1 MYTID
6 AESFEPR
13 DVFECGQCFRWN
25 KEDDD
30 SYTGIFGNCI
40 ANVKKE
46 NDKII
51 IDGNFEDTSEID
63 SYFDLKRN
71 YNEIKSILTNVD
83 DNLKNSIQ
91 YGNGIRILNQSLWE
105 TIISFIISANNNIP
119 RIKGIIDRISK
130 KYGKEIS
137 GY

>member
-1 MYTID
+1 MMYIID

-71 YNEIKSILTNVD
+71 YNEIKSILANVD

-91 YGNGIRILNQSLWE
+91 YGNGIWLLIKSLWE
-105 TIISFIISANNNIP
+105 TFISFLPFS
-119 RIKGIIDRISK
+119 
-130 KYGKEIS
+130 
-137 GY
+137 

>member
-1 MYTID
+1 MRYVID

-30 SYTGIFGNCI
+30 SYTGIFGNYI
-40 ANVKKE
+40 VNVKKE

-71 YNEIKSILTNVD
+71 YNVIKSILANVD

-91 YGNGIRILNQSLWE
+91 YGNGIRMERIAGKKAEGSRKRSSE
-105 TIISFIISANNNIP
+105 TN
-119 RIKGIIDRISK
+119 RRRKTEKGT
-130 KYGKEIS
+130 G
-137 GY
+137 